1 VILGCLT
8 AEVKIPSQREAPQKQ
23 KHNKESVENT
33 TTTRR
38 RNCLAG
44 EERKVNCKCSGDW
57 ASDSQ
62 WHPHPS
68 FVAAISS
75 KNFVKLKTSR

>member
-23 KHNKESVENT
+23 KHKNQESVENTT

-62 WHPHPS
+62 
-68 FVAAISS
+68 
-75 KNFVKLKTSR
+75 